1 MKIWHY
7 TKNIKNI
14 YNKIKNIWKNI
25 FLNKIKDEYINIYIE
40 DLVKNNNE
48 GIRLIEFFVIF

>member
-40 DLVKNNNE
+40 DLVKYNNE
-48 GIRLIEFFVIF
+48 NIKLI